1 MILGRCDSID
11 QTALL
16 IKLVDQDEDRSDSFI
31 FWEDILSIK
40 TKLFVWNVGSML
52 SHTTVNGEN
61 IKNLI
66 QRTIPI
72 AIIKKEER
80 SSISSNRRKTVDQNE
95 RRNKGD
101 GDIISFIE
109 IFW

>member
-40 TKLFVWNVGSML
+40 
-52 SHTTVNGEN
+52 
-61 IKNLI
+61 
-66 QRTIPI
+66 RTIPI

-101 GDIISFIE
+101 GDMISFIE